1 MAGLRLEIRRL
12 ARSPTLH
19 FLVLGGSLYLLRAG
33 LIPPAAAPPPAAAA
47 AVSSPARPAAAPA
60 AGSRT
65 VIVSAAQIERLRE
78 AWRKSRRSLPSA
90 AEEARL
96 IARLADEE
104 MLYREALRQGLDR
117 AEPVR
122 QRLIQNMRFLKLD
135 EGGGTPDLYAQAV
148 EIGFDRTD
156 PVVRR
161 FLVQQMQLLA
171 RAGDRP
177 DVFTDAELEDHLRRN
192 LERFALPAFVRISH
206 VFLDADRR
214 AEALERDA
222 RRLLARLR
230 AGHVSPDTAVELGDP
245 FFPGHHPALAA
256 RGELAKI
263 YGPDFAAAVMR
274 LPAGEWSGPV
284 RSAYGL
290 HLVWVH
296 ERLPG
301 EPPRLA
307 DVRSRLALELA
318 HERQEARL
326 AAYLREMRRRYEVR
340 VELPESSERSSRRE
354 EASR

>member
-1 MAGLRLEIRRL
+1 MIVLRQAMHGLVRT
-12 ARSPTLH
+12 PTLR
-19 FLVLGGSLYLLRAG
+19 FLVLGGILYLLRAG
-33 LIPPAAAPPPAAAA
+33 LGPPPATPRPVAAA
-47 AVSSPARPAAAPA
+47 AIPAEPVSPA
-60 AGSRT
+60 AGPGLVT
-65 VIVSAAQIERLRE
+65 ISALQVERLRE
-78 AWRKSRRSLPSA
+78 AWQKSRRSLPSA

-104 MLYREALRQGLDR
+104 MLYREALARGLDR

-122 QRLIQNMRFLKLD
+122 QRLIQNMRFLRVD
-135 EGGGTPDLYAQAV
+135 ESGGGDLYAQAV

-161 FLVQQMQLLA
+161 FLVEQMRLLVS
-171 RAGDRP
+171 AGSRP

-192 LERFALPAFVRISH
+192 PERFSLPASVRLSH

-214 AEALERDA
+214 GEALEGDA

-230 AGHVSPDTAVELGDP
+230 AGHVSPETAPELGDP
-245 FFPGHHPALAA
+245 FLPGNHPALAA
-256 RGELAKI
+256 RSELAKI
-263 YGPDFAAAVMR
+263 YGSDFAAAVMR
-274 LPAGEWSGPV
+274 LPAGVWSGPV

-296 ERLPG
+296 ESLPG

-326 AAYLREMRRRYEVR
+326 AAYLRDMRRRYTVR
-340 VELPESSERSSRRE
+340 VELPAAARQEVSR
-354 EASR
+354 